1 LSNVS
6 IQSQTIISHCLLLET
21 PYRRFFVGADLIE
34 SSVLLVP
41 SHGPRRIG
49 KAVWVGAAVE
59 AVVARLVDE
68 AKTIGVAG
76 TETMSVPVGVGDP
89 EAVVDPED
97 SDEEDVGAVVEDVD
111 VPVAEETAQEQA
123 DEMRDVDPEHMETKV
138 GSPVVAVFT
147 AVV

>member
-1 LSNVS
+1 
-6 IQSQTIISHCLLLET
+6 
-21 PYRRFFVGADLIE
+21 
-34 SSVLLVP
+34 
-41 SHGPRRIG
+41 
-49 KAVWVGAAVE
+49 
-59 AVVARLVDE
+59 LVDE

-97 SDEEDVGAVVEDVD
+97 SDEEDIGNVVDDVD
-111 VPVAEETAQEQA
+111 VPVVEETAQEHA
-123 DEMRDVDPEHMETKV
+123 DEMRDGDPEHMERKV